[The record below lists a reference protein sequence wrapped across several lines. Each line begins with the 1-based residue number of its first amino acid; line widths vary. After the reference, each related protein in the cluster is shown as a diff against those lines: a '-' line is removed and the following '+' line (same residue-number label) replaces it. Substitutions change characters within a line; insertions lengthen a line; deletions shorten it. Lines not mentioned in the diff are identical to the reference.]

1 MWYLYGLT
9 LIAGIAN
16 AVQAGTNGTLAKG
29 VAQPV
34 TAGLIVA
41 LVMGTALLAIG
52 LVSGRL
58 SLPSQSEAG
67 AMPAWAWC
75 GGLLGSLV
83 VMAQLTAAQKIGAA
97 PFLAILVTA
106 GVVTSIALDHFGWIG
121 FVQHPASLSRILGG
135 MLMIGGVA
143 LVALG

>member
-29 VAQPV
+29 VAHPV

-41 LVMGTALLAIG
+41 LVMGSALLTIG

-58 SLPSQSEAG
+58 SLPSQAEAS

-75 GGLLGSLV
+75 GGLLGTLV

-121 FVQHPASLSRILGG
+121 FAQHPAGLWRLLGG
-135 MLMIGGVA
+135 LLMIGGVA